1 MSFLLLNSE
10 QNRNNPKSNKD
21 YKHWEGSFKGYS
33 PEELLALSDE
43 ELQVLCEE
51 FLETDITGFSLW
63 SRYYTKY
70 KNFIS
75 NEKVKTSSLELEK
88 ELKSNGGN
96 FLRYTLK
103 NMLKD
108 IKYTEN
114 GEVQIFRTIW
124 VNEIGE
130 INFDNLGI
138 CWTYNPKNISLL
150 EDIHLKKT
158 KDYKIRFAG
167 TTPSDNIDWIY
178 SLFLD
183 IETGYNQEL
192 RVYNPKKVFLTGYLS
207 IDSKTNTLYS
217 KYGDVSYISKGIIQ

>member
-130 INFDNLGI
+130 INFDNLGV
-138 CWTYNPKNISLL
+138 CWTYNAKKIPYLEKLLSKYHGEGGKYKVRFEGSSLI
-150 EDIHLKKT
+150 E
-158 KDYKIRFAG
+158 
-167 TTPSDNIDWIY
+167 NID
-178 SLFLD
+178 
-183 IETGYNQEL
+183 
-192 RVYNPKKVFLTGYLS
+192 
-207 IDSKTNTLYS
+207 
-217 KYGDVSYISKGIIQ
+217 

>member
-1 MSFLLLNSE
+1 MSDLK
-10 QNRNNPKSNKD
+10 QND
-21 YKHWEGSFKGYS
+21 YYYWEGSFKGYS
-33 PEELLALSDE
+33 PEELLALSDRDFYK
-43 ELQVLCEE
+43 LMEE
-51 FLETDITGFSLW
+51 FLGIGMNEELLEDYDFFELTD
-63 SRYYTKY
+63 
-70 KNFIS
+70 
-75 NEKVKTSSLELEK
+75 LEEG
-88 ELKSNGGN
+88 E
-96 FLRYTLK
+96 FLRNRFLSL
-103 NMLKD
+103 LKD
-108 IKYTEN
+108 CDYQKGKKID
-114 GEVQIFRTIW
+114 IFRVIE
-124 VNEIGE
+124 VDRIEE
-130 INFDNLGI
+130 INFEEKGV